1 MPPTGP
7 GFRRGDSVGFFN
19 PVHPWT
25 VQVLGEAGSGYLA
38 ALTPAARA
46 ALARKLRAGG
56 MTTLIIAGGGEP
68 ADARPWLAAGID
80 VQYRDPRA
88 HETVY
93 ALRRD
98 QAQRGRHA
106 ILHGVFL
113 RVHGIGLLIEGPPG
127 AGKSALALDLIS
139 RGHALVADD
148 VVEVCHP
155 APSVLIGR
163 CPGVIEG
170 YIETR
175 GLGVL
180 DVRRM
185 HGTRA
190 VRNRARLDLILRLVP
205 GRPRPLKAAERLR
218 GRRDKRRVLGE
229 TVPVLSLPARSRSAQ
244 TGHNLAVLAE
254 AACLDRRLQLDGVD
268 APAAL
273 AKRQAR
279 AIRMSAHKP
288 L

>member
-1 MPPTGP
+1 MTLGS
-7 GFRRGDSVGFFN
+7 GAGLFN

-25 VQVLGEAGSGYLA
+25 VQVLGEAGTAYLSK
-38 ALTPAARA
+38 LTPAARTRLA
-46 ALARKLRAGG
+46 KKLAAGGTISLIVARGGALAD
-56 MTTLIIAGGGEP
+56 P
-68 ADARPWLAAGID
+68 RPWTSAGID
-80 VQYRDPRA
+80 VQYRQRQA
-88 HETVY
+88 HEEVY

-98 QAQRGRHA
+98 AAARGRHA
-106 ILHGVFL
+106 VLHGVL
-113 RVHGIGLLIEGPPG
+113 LEVYGVGVLIEGPAG
-127 AGKSALALDLIS
+127 VGKSAQALELLG

-148 VVEVCHP
+148 AVEICRP

-170 YIETR
+170 YVETR

-185 HGTRA
+185 HGVRA
-190 VRNRARLDLILRLVP
+190 VRNRARLDLIVRLVP
-205 GRPRPLKAAERLR
+205 GRPRALTPSERLG
-218 GRRDKRRVLGE
+218 GRRGTRRVLGE
-229 TVPVLSLPARSRSAQ
+229 PVPVLSLPARLRQ
-244 TGHNLAVLAE
+244 TGHNLAALVE

-279 AIRMSAHKP
+279 AIRKP
-288 L
+288 QKSQ